1 MKYNELEK
9 YLFEISDEKFATFSK
24 SLSNSEY
31 ISIGVKN
38 PIIKSLVKEHKDDE
52 ELQLEDFKLGKY
64 LEIDLFYISLGL
76 IREKDIKKQFE
87 FLDKNIK
94 IAKSWAVTDCIT
106 SYLKKYDFDLYYQF
120 FKKNYD
126 SKYTYKRRIS
136 YVLGLKLRSD
146 KNILKILPLIRLN
159 EEYMVMM
166 AEAWLLSVIA
176 IDFEDEIFEYL
187 SSISDIKLKRKTISK
202 ICDSFRYS
210 DSSKNRFK
218 GLRN

>member
-126 SKYTYKRRIS
+126 
-136 YVLGLKLRSD
+136 
-146 KNILKILPLIRLN
+146 
-159 EEYMVMM
+159 
-166 AEAWLLSVIA
+166 
-176 IDFEDEIFEYL
+176 
-187 SSISDIKLKRKTISK
+187 
-202 ICDSFRYS
+202 
-210 DSSKNRFK
+210 
-218 GLRN
+218 